1 MGIFD
6 IFTGEPAREAAQQS
20 RAVFAEQHGNNIG
33 ALDAAFGNSQGYIR
47 DGNTA
52 ARGNITGG
60 YGTARGDIT
69 TGGQNAIGYINDGT
83 QAGLGYLDQARDAY
97 TPLSD
102 LAAKYGQSTSLYQ
115 DALGV
120 NGADAAGAARGSFE
134 TSLPYTFNLDQGLEA
149 INRRRNAGGMLASGN
164 ADRDAQEYGA
174 GLASRES
181 GAWLD
186 RLAGFINPELAATQG
201 AATGVAGV
209 AGQQAN
215 LVNTAGINS
224 ANIAG
229 QTGRSLADL
238 AAGQG
243 RELAGINTGEGT
255 TLANLAT
262 QNARDKV
269 TANNAFAS
277 PYANTFDQEAQ
288 AEMQGSGNLWN
299 FGMNL
304 ARLGT
309 SAFGG
314 MGGGGSQMVNGYNV
328 AQTGGGNPFPMPI

>member
-1 MGIFD
+1 
-6 IFTGEPAREAAQQS
+6 
-20 RAVFAEQHGNNIG
+20 
-33 ALDAAFGNSQGYIR
+33 
-47 DGNTA
+47 
-52 ARGNITGG
+52 
-60 YGTARGDIT
+60 
-69 TGGQNAIGYINDGT
+69 
-83 QAGLGYLDQARDAY
+83 
-97 TPLSD
+97 
-102 LAAKYGQSTSLYQ
+102 
-115 DALGV
+115 
-120 NGADAAGAARGSFE
+120 
-134 TSLPYTFNLDQGLEA
+134 LPYTFNLDQGLEA

-243 RELAGINTGEGT
+243 RDLAGINTGEGT

-277 PYANTFDQEAQ
+277 PYAQTFSDEAA
-288 AEMQGSGNLWN
+288 AEMAGQQNAWNLGMQGLSLAASLAT
-299 FGMNL
+299 GMPI
-304 ARLGT
+304 
-309 SAFGG
+309 G
-314 MGGGGSQMVNGYNV
+314 MGGGG
-328 AQTGGGNPFPMPI
+328 GGGMGLGSGSSSMSTGRLY